1 MATKKPRIA
10 ITLEPQRY
18 DLLKRLATLQ
28 GGSMA
33 GLVGE
38 LMEVTFPVL
47 ERVCVALEAAKQ
59 ASESSIEGMRIAAD
73 RAMAELQPMMDAS
86 MDQLDMFVSDYQKA
100 VSDASAAVTES
111 LSPRVVTRGSGI
123 KKVILEGQVK
133 TSKKPVTA
141 RVTAIRGGKK

>member
-10 ITLEPQRY
+10 ITLEPHRY

-111 LSPRVVTRGSGI
+111 LSPRVVTRGSGSQQHNPRS
-123 KKVILEGQVK
+123 QVK
-133 TSKKPVTA
+133 PSTGKGLGRKS
-141 RVTAIRGGKK
+141 GGRADK